1 VLGHPTE
8 YFNADT
14 VRGARGI
21 ADYPPDPE
29 AQLAEIPRL
38 GSTPNGVY
46 GLKVFSQHFDLV
58 KATRWAERL
67 PSLAF
72 IHLERRDLLGQA
84 LSHARAVQT
93 QQWVS
98 SHAAKAEA
106 AYDRD
111 LINNAL
117 VRAATAQAR
126 WRYYFARNGIAAL
139 SVVYEDLV
147 KSPQETVEAVGQL
160 VGLTETPKVDLE
172 HVGALAI
179 QRDALS
185 DEWRARF
192 LAEARDL
199 GVFH

>member
-1 VLGHPTE
+1 MGTTASVIRFNSESETTSSYQPIVLTDSNGSWSVAPGIPSVPGGHI
-8 YFNADT
+8 NGLSCIS
-14 VRGARGI
+14 GACAAVGQTYI
-21 ADYPPDPE
+21 
-29 AQLAEIPRL
+29 

-117 VRAATAQAR
+117 VRAAT
-126 WRYYFARNGIAAL
+126 RNSL
-139 SVVYEDLV
+139 S
-147 KSPQETVEAVGQL
+147 PAV
-160 VGLTETPKVDLE
+160 
-172 HVGALAI
+172 
-179 QRDALS
+179 
-185 DEWRARF
+185 
-192 LAEARDL
+192 
-199 GVFH
+199 